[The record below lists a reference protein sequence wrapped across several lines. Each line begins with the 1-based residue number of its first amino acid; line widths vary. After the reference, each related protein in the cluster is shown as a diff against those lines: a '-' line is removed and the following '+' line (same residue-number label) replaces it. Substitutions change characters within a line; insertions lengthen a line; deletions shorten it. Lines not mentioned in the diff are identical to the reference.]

1 MILLSSLPRTSGSGQ
16 QLGRCTFGVEYAFIT
31 LCTPLLVID
40 DIRCLFALQR
50 EIIGSAAV
58 EAGTN
63 VWTYR
68 YNQPNPTQN
77 EPGITE
83 HAAENW
89 MMFRGTNTG

>member
-1 MILLSSLPRTSGSGQ
+1 MILLSSFPKTSGSEQ
-16 QLGRCTFGVEYAFIT
+16 QLERRTFGVEYAFII
-31 LCTPLLVID
+31 LCTLLLAID
-40 DIRCLFALQR
+40 DIRYLFALQR